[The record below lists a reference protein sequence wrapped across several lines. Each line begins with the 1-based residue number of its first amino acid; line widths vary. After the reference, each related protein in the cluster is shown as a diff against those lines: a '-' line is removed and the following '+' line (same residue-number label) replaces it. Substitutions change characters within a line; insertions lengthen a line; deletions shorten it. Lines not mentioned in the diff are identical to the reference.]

1 MKKITEHERRVYAI
15 ELYQQGKGF
24 ETVVRQ
30 VGRCRSWLAKWL
42 RRFRKEG
49 KAGLKDQSRVPH
61 GIWRKTPAA
70 LVEKV
75 LLLRD
80 ALEAHRT
87 RRTAFSGI
95 SAEAIQ
101 WELGRQGIRKI
112 PSLRTIER
120 ILARH
125 GRTQRGPHHR
135 SHGGGPPYPGPV
147 AKQIGDLHQ
156 TDLVGPRHLRGPHGV
171 TRFYSF
177 HTVDVAGHTAATGQ
191 APDKQAITLCRHLV
205 QAWRSLGVPVISQM
219 DNEMAATGGGRY
231 PHSLSQVIRLHLL
244 LGVHLLFIPQG
255 EPGRN
260 ATVESFNG
268 LWQERVLHRHSCP
281 TLAHLRRVD
290 RRFSRY
296 YHYQKPHRAL
306 RHKDQG
312 TRFPGILRDRRW
324 KQLAHLPRQFQLAA
338 YLDAKAQLHF
348 PVAKGKVSW
357 IRKVDGRGHIDVNG
371 KTYFIRRRLSGQYV
385 MATLFTHRQ
394 TLVIKRG
401 NGRIKSFPF
410 PIHESRISPLLSF
423 GTARS

>member
-1 MKKITEHERRVYAI
+1 MKEKTEHELRVYAI

-24 ETVVRQ
+24 ESVLRQ
-30 VGRCRSWLAKWL
+30 VGRFRSWFAKWL
-42 RRFRKEG
+42 RRFRKQG

-61 GIWRKTPAA
+61 GIWRETPTA
-70 LVEKV
+70 VVKKV

-95 SAEAIQ
+95 GAEAIQ
-101 WELGRQGIRKI
+101 WELERQRIRKI

-120 ILARH
+120 ILERH
-125 GRTQRGPHHR
+125 GRTRSGPHHR

-156 TDLVGPRHLRGPHGV
+156 TDLVGPRHLRGPKGV

-177 HTVDVAGHTAATGQ
+177 HTVDVAGHTTATSQ

-205 QAWRSLGVPVISQM
+205 GAWRSLGVPVVSQM

-244 LGVHLLFIPQG
+244 LGVHLLFIPPG

-290 RRFSRY
+290 RRFSHY

-306 RHKDQG
+306 KKKDQR

-324 KQLAHLPRQFQLAA
+324 KQLSHLPPRFQLAA
-338 YLDAKAQLHF
+338 YLDAKAQLKF

-371 KTYFIRRRLSGQYV
+371 KTYFIRRRLSGQYLI
-385 MATLFTHRQ
+385 ATLFTHRQ
-394 TLVIKRG
+394 RLVIKQESK
-401 NGRIKSFPF
+401 RIKSFPF
-410 PIHESRISPLLSF
+410 PIQESRIIPLLSF
-423 GTARS
+423 IKGRS

>member
-1 MKKITEHERRVYAI
+1 MKKITELERRVYAI
-15 ELYQQGKGF
+15 ELYQRGKGF
-24 ETVVRQ
+24 ETVIRQ

-101 WELGRQGIRKI
+101 WELGRQRIRKI

-156 TDLVGPRHLRGPHGV
+156 TDLVGPRRLRGPHGV

-177 HTVDVAGHTAATGQ
+177 HTVDVAGHTAATSQ

-244 LGVHLLFIPQG
+244 LGVHLLFIPPG

-260 ATVESFNG
+260 GPVESFNG

-324 KQLAHLPRQFQLAA
+324 KQLAHLPQQFQLAA
-338 YLDAKAQLHF
+338 YLDAKAQIHF
-348 PVAKGKVSW
+348 PVAKGKVAW

-394 TLVIKRG
+394 TLVIKRD
-401 NGRIKSFPF
+401 NERIKSFTF
-410 PIHESRISPLLSF
+410 PIHESRISPLFSF

>member
-1 MKKITEHERRVYAI
+1 MKEKTEHERRVRAI

-24 ETVVRQ
+24 EGILRQ

-42 RRFRKEG
+42 GRFREGG
-49 KAGLKDQSRVPH
+49 KAWLKDQSRVPH
-61 GIWRKTPAA
+61 CIWRKTPAA
-70 LVEKV
+70 MVEQV
-75 LLLRD
+75 LLVRD
-80 ALEAHRT
+80 ELEAHRT

-101 WELGRQGIRKI
+101 WELGHKRIRRV

-125 GRTQRGPHHR
+125 GRTGRGSRHR
-135 SHGGGPPYPGPV
+135 GKGGGPPYPGPV
-147 AKQIGDLHQ
+147 AKQIGALHQ

-177 HTVDVAGHTAATGQ
+177 HTVDVAGHTTATSQ

-205 QAWRSLGVPVISQM
+205 GAWRSLGVPVVSQM

-231 PHSLSQVIRLHLL
+231 PYSLSQVIRLHLL
-244 LGVHLLFIPQG
+244 LGVHLLFIPPG

-268 LWQERVLHRHSCP
+268 LWQERVLHRHRCP

-290 RRFSRY
+290 RRFSHY

-306 RHKDQG
+306 KHKDQG

-324 KQLAHLPRQFQLAA
+324 KQLSHLPPRFQLPA
-338 YLDAKAQLHF
+338 YLDAKGQLRL

-357 IRKVDGRGHIDVNG
+357 IRKVDGRGRIEVNG
-371 KTYFIRRRLSGQYV
+371 KAYFIRKRLSGQYV
-385 MATLFTHRQ
+385 VVTLFTHRQ
-394 TLVIKRG
+394 RLVIKQEG
-401 NGRIKSFPF
+401 KRIKSFPF
-410 PIHESRISPLLSF
+410 LIQESRIFPLLSF
-423 GTARS
+423 IKGRP